1 MPNDDI
7 MTVKELTDYLEVAEK
22 TAYQLA
28 SEVKVAGFMM
38 GSAWQFRKS
47 EIDRWNSEQE
57 SNEKKVK
64 LVSRS

>member
-38 GSAWQFRKS
+38 GSVWQFRKS

-57 SNEKKVK
+57 SNEKKGEAGE
-64 LVSRS
+64 